1 MSSIDCRDETKSAPA
16 STTYEAYD
24 SRFAMVMGLMDP
36 PPVSRPLQIALRIVA
51 QQGAG
56 AFDAVGD
63 WTRALA

>member
-1 MSSIDCRDETKSAPA
+1 
-16 STTYEAYD
+16 
-24 SRFAMVMGLMDP
+24 MVMGLMDP